1 MSTETPPPTKRLPA
15 SRLPRFRT
23 VLLVVLALV
32 LLLWVTPALLELIRE
47 SDGIEGLSRP
57 YLVIFGFVTFDAVF
71 PVLPSESLLT
81 ASSTLAAQGDSD
93 LVLGYIALAG
103 ALGAIVGDSLLYW
116 LSRTAGRELL
126 ERRLG
131 ELTKNERV
139 ALAIDVLG
147 ATAPLLIVLGRFVP
161 GVRFAVNVMMG
172 VSQYPYPK
180 FLLFST
186 IGGSAWAA
194 YTCVFSFWIG
204 RALDG
209 YPVLSILT
217 SVVFTTALVAL
228 LYFPLKRRYDERLA
242 AA

>member
-1 MSTETPPPTKRLPA
+1 MSTGTPPPTERLPA
-15 SRLPRFRT
+15 FRLPRFRT

-228 LYFPLKRRYDERLA
+228 LYFPLKRRYEERLA

>member
-1 MSTETPPPTKRLPA
+1 
-15 SRLPRFRT
+15 
-23 VLLVVLALV
+23 LLVVLALV